1 MGADNHPTVK
11 VGDDDGEQSANSDSS
26 RGAESVSGSEPNREI
41 PSVNGHALADLE
53 GVEAAF
59 DYLKKD
65 YNGGDIGRDLEG
77 ERVLVTARARRFQ
90 HLAHLLDVHASEASP
105 VYVADVY
112 ATHDGRQRVE
122 LAEE

>member
-1 MGADNHPTVK
+1 MGADNHPTV
-11 VGDDDGEQSANSDSS
+11 VPSNAEEQSAN
-26 RGAESVSGSEPNREI
+26 I

-59 DYLKKD
+59 DYLNKD
-65 YNGGDIGRDLEG
+65 YNDGDIARNLDGT
-77 ERVLVTARARRFQ
+77 RVLVTARARRFQ
-90 HLAHLLDVHASEASP
+90 HLDHLLDLHASEDTP

-122 LAEE
+122 LADASEE

>member
-1 MGADNHPTVK
+1 MGADNHPTV
-11 VGDDDGEQSANSDSS
+11 VPSNAEAQSAN
-26 RGAESVSGSEPNREI
+26 I

-59 DYLKKD
+59 AYLAKD
-65 YNGGDIGRDLEG
+65 YNDGDISRDLAG

-90 HLAHLLDVHASEASP
+90 HLDHLLDAHASRDTP
-105 VYVADVY
+105 VRVADVY

-122 LAEE
+122 VAVEEPAE

>member
-11 VGDDDGEQSANSDSS
+11 VGDDQNSA
-26 RGAESVSGSEPNREI
+26 EI

-59 DYLKKD
+59 GYLGKD
-65 YNGGDIGRDLEG
+65 YNDGDIGRDLEG

-90 HLAHLLDVHASEASP
+90 HLDHLLDVHASEDTP

-122 LAEE
+122 LAERDDGHDGHDAYMAELAGE